1 LHWNTSKYPDVEY
14 AEVLESMY
22 LPASSRIGNERI
34 LDVSK
39 LKYTYSGE
47 IWMLQLQ
54 ITKEEQIT

>member
-39 LKYTYSGE
+39 LKYTYQWGDMDAA
-47 IWMLQLQ
+47 IAR
-54 ITKEEQIT
+54 